1 MHIYLSITHISE
13 YHIHTHI
20 YVYITLKE
28 IRDKYMKKKEETPMK
43 TQGSI

>member
-1 MHIYLSITHISE
+1 MHIYLSIIHIYK

-28 IRDKYMKKKEETPMK
+28 IRDKYMKKKEETTMK
-43 TQGSI
+43 TQG